1 MKRMRKLIFSV
12 VLTLALAVSAAVP
25 VFAADAAVFYDGDAQ
40 EFIFAPGS
48 DYSPT
53 DLFDNF
59 KGVMPGDSLTQKITI
74 QNDVSKK
81 VNVKVYLRSIGA
93 NADSEAFLSQLNLTV
108 THNDDPLFSAPANET
123 ASLTDW
129 VCLGT
134 YASGAKTDLTLT
146 LDVPI
151 TLDTS
156 FEDAV
161 GVLGWEFKVEEI
173 PVEGQP
179 DTNDDLGILSYLW
192 IGFAAAAVILTGVLL
207 FLYRKRKQGDELP
220 KEQ

>member
-25 VFAADAAVFYDGDAQ
+25 VFAADATVFYDGDAQ

-53 DLFDNF
+53 DLFANF

-93 NADSEAFLSQLNLTV
+93 KEDGEAFLSQMNLTV
-108 THNDDPLFSAPANET
+108 VHNDDPLFSAPVNET
-123 ASLTDW
+123 ADLTDW
-129 VCLGT
+129 MCLGT

-161 GVLGWEFKVEEI
+161 GALGWEFKVEEI

-179 DTNDDLGILSYLW
+179 DTNDDLGMLLFVW
-192 IGFAAAAVILTGVLL
+192 IGFAAAAVILIVVLL
-207 FLYRKRKQGDELP
+207 MLRRKKKYADNP
-220 KEQ
+220 STEQ

>member
-12 VLTLALAVSAAVP
+12 VLTLALVVSAAVP
-25 VFAADAAVFYDGDAQ
+25 VFAADATVLYDGDAQ

-93 NADSEAFLSQLNLTV
+93 KEDSEAFLSQLNLTV
-108 THNDDPLFSAPANET
+108 MHNDDPLFSAPANET

-179 DTNDDLGILSYLW
+179 DTNDDLGMLSYLW

-207 FLYRKRKQGDELP
+207 FLYRKRKQEDELP

>member
-93 NADSEAFLSQLNLTV
+93 NADSEAFLSQMNLTV
-108 THNDDPLFSAPANET
+108 MHNDDPLFSAPANET
-123 ASLTDW
+123 ADLTDW

-207 FLYRKRKQGDELP
+207 FLYRKRKQEDELP

>member
-12 VLTLALAVSAAVP
+12 VLTLALVVSAAVP

-93 NADSEAFLSQLNLTV
+93 KEDSEAFLSHLNLTV

-207 FLYRKRKQGDELP
+207 FLYRKRKQEDELP

>member
-93 NADSEAFLSQLNLTV
+93 KEDSEAFLSQLNLTV
-108 THNDDPLFSAPANET
+108 THNDDSLFSAPANET

>member
-1 MKRMRKLIFSV
+1 MRKLIFSV

-93 NADSEAFLSQLNLTV
+93 KEDSEAFLSQLNLTV

-207 FLYRKRKQGDELP
+207 FLYRKRKQEDKLP

>member
-93 NADSEAFLSQLNLTV
+93 KEDSEAFLSQLNLTV

-129 VCLGT
+129 VYLGT

>member
-25 VFAADAAVFYDGDAQ
+25 VFAADATVFYDGDAQ

-93 NADSEAFLSQLNLTV
+93 KEDSEAFLSQLNLTV
-108 THNDDPLFSAPANET
+108 THNDDSLFSAPANET

-207 FLYRKRKQGDELP
+207 FLYRKRKQEDELP

>member
-93 NADSEAFLSQLNLTV
+93 KEDSEAFLSQLNLTV

-192 IGFAAAAVILTGVLL
+192 IGFAAAAVILTAVLL

>member
-93 NADSEAFLSQLNLTV
+93 KEDSEAFLSQLNLTV

-192 IGFAAAAVILTGVLL
+192 IGFAAAAVILTAVLL
-207 FLYRKRKQGDELP
+207 FLYRKRKQEDELP

>member
-12 VLTLALAVSAAVP
+12 VLTLALVVSAAVP
-25 VFAADAAVFYDGDAQ
+25 VFAADATVLYDGDAQ

-53 DLFDNF
+53 DLFDSF

-93 NADSEAFLSQLNLTV
+93 NADSEAFLSQMNLTV
-108 THNDDPLFSAPANET
+108 MHNDDPLFSAPANET
-123 ASLTDW
+123 ADLTDW

-161 GVLGWEFKVEEI
+161 GLLGWEFKVEEI
-173 PVEGQP
+173 PLEEQP

-207 FLYRKRKQGDELP
+207 FLYRKRKQEDELP

>member
-93 NADSEAFLSQLNLTV
+93 NADSEAFLSQMNLTV
-108 THNDDPLFSAPANET
+108 MHNDDPLFSAPANET
-123 ASLTDW
+123 ADLTDW

-161 GVLGWEFKVEEI
+161 GLLGWEFKVEEI
-173 PVEGQP
+173 PLEEQP
-179 DTNDDLGILSYLW
+179 DTNDDLGMLSYLW
-192 IGFAAAAVILTGVLL
+192 IGFAAAAVILIVVLL
-207 FLYRKRKQGDELP
+207 LLYRKRKQEDELP

>member
-93 NADSEAFLSQLNLTV
+93 KEDSEAFLSQLNLTV
-108 THNDDPLFSAPANET
+108 THNDDSLFSAPANET

-207 FLYRKRKQGDELP
+207 FLYRKRKQEDELP

>member
-93 NADSEAFLSQLNLTV
+93 KEDSEAFLSQMNLTV
-108 THNDDPLFSAPANET
+108 THNDDSLFSAPANET

-151 TLDTS
+151 TLDTL

-173 PVEGQP
+173 PLEEQP

-192 IGFAAAAVILTGVLL
+192 IGFAAAAVILTAVLL
-207 FLYRKRKQGDELP
+207 FLYRKRKQEDKLP

>member
-1 MKRMRKLIFSV
+1 MRKLIFSV

-93 NADSEAFLSQLNLTV
+93 KEDSEAFLSQLNLTV